1 MKCAM
6 RIQAPRLP
14 GVVRICSGCVTF
26 AAVSGPGGG
35 AMARVSVIVPAFNA
49 AATIVQTLESVVAQS
64 YQDWE
69 IVVGDD
75 HSTDATA
82 ELARSVSPRVT
93 VVTAEVN
100 GGPAAARNLAVAHAT
115 GELMAL
121 LDADDRWLPTYLIS
135 QVAAFDRAQG
145 AGGAGGAGRAGEVGV
160 VACDAYLEDPSG
172 ARLPGTYRAR
182 VPVPAAVTVETLLEG
197 NPIFVSALTRT
208 QLVRD
213 AGGFD
218 PATFGSEDHDL
229 WCKLVEQGY
238 RVVDNPVPLA
248 VYLLA
253 DASVSSQ
260 RAGMAHTNQATYR
273 LALAR
278 GRLTPAQ
285 RRLARRQLRLHQGVE
300 TVERYLAD
308 RDARTSPRSLVRLA
322 GGLAALAVFAVE
334 HPRRWPRWLGSLA
347 RGRAAV
353 WRRSVRD

>member
-1 MKCAM
+1 
-6 RIQAPRLP
+6 
-14 GVVRICSGCVTF
+14 
-26 AAVSGPGGG
+26 
-35 AMARVSVIVPAFNA
+35 MARVSVIVPAFNA

-64 YQDWE
+64 YGDWE

-93 VVTAEVN
+93 VITAEVN

-121 LDADDRWLPTYLIS
+121 LDADDRWLPAYLDS
-135 QVAAFDRAQG
+135 QVAAFDRAQ
-145 AGGAGGAGRAGEVGV
+145 RADANPGNLDDVGV
-160 VACDAYLEDPSG
+160 VACDAYLEDPTG
-172 ARLPGTYRAR
+172 ARLPGTYRDR
-182 VPVPAAVTVETLLEG
+182 VPFPAAVTVETLLEG

-253 DASVSSQ
+253 DASVSSR
-260 RAGMAHTNQATYR
+260 RAGMARTSQATYR

-285 RRLARRQLRLHQGVE
+285 RRLAVRQLRLHEGVE

-308 RDARTSPRSLVRLA
+308 RDARTSPRSLARLA

-334 HPRRWPRWLGSLA
+334 HPGRWSRWLGSLA

-353 WRRSVRD
+353 WRRTVRD

>member
-1 MKCAM
+1 
-6 RIQAPRLP
+6 
-14 GVVRICSGCVTF
+14 
-26 AAVSGPGGG
+26 
-35 AMARVSVIVPAFNA
+35 MARVSVIVPAFNA
-49 AATIVQTLESVVAQS
+49 AATIVQTLESVLVQS
-64 YQDWE
+64 YGDWE
-69 IVVGDD
+69 VIVGDD
-75 HSTDATA
+75 RSTDATA

-100 GGPAAARNLAVAHAT
+100 GGPAVARNLAVAHAG

-121 LDADDRWLPTYLIS
+121 LDADDRWLPAYLAS
-135 QVAAFDRAQG
+135 QVAAFDRAQA
-145 AGGAGGAGRAGEVGV
+145 AGGDVGV
-160 VACDAYLEDPSG
+160 VACDAYLQDASG
-172 ARLPGTYRAR
+172 ARLPGTYRDR
-182 VPVPAAVTVETLLEG
+182 VPFPAAVTVETLLEG

-229 WCKLVEQGY
+229 WCRLVEQGY

-253 DASVSSQ
+253 EASVSSR
-260 RAGMAHTNQATYR
+260 RAGMARTNQATYR

-285 RRLARRQLRLHQGVE
+285 RRVAVRQLRLHEGVE
-300 TVERYLAD
+300 AVEQYLAD
-308 RDARTSPRSLVRLA
+308 REARSSPRALARLA
-322 GGLAALAVFAVE
+322 AGLAALAIFAVE
-334 HPRRWPRWLGSLA
+334 HPRRWPRWLGALA

-353 WRRSVRD
+353 WRRTVRD